1 MKHFNV
7 ESILEDLRKV
17 ATTGVIKLTPTML
30 NKHIIDANKSVIEL
44 AESIGI
50 NYTDL
55 KAGEKITIEGCFD
68 NSKPCKVSF
77 YKTKTRGD
85 KRFSISGLKKE
96 AVAGDT
102 VAIQKK
108 RNGALVINVSK
119 RVTGENQNLWGQ
131 SVPALAA
138 MLNFGRGSK

>member
-1 MKHFNV
+1 MKHFDV
-7 ESILEDLRKV
+7 ESILQDLRKV
-17 ATTGVIKLTPTML
+17 ATTGVIKLTNTML

-50 NYTDL
+50 NYSDL
-55 KAGEKITIEGCFD
+55 KAGEKVTIKGCFD
-68 NSKPCKVSF
+68 NAKPCKVSF

-96 AVAGDT
+96 AAAGDT

-119 RVTGENQNLWGQ
+119 RLTGENQNLWGQ